1 MKRFLMILLALMCVL
16 AFAACSS
23 EAETTETVSQPPE
36 KTTSEGLIFQ
46 FSEEDCYYTLI
57 GIGDCQDTDI
67 IIPGQ
72 IDGVAVRVIS
82 EYAFANSQ
90 GITSVEIPN
99 TVVYIGDEAF
109 SGCRSLRSVTIPNS
123 VKSISDGAFMNC
135 TSLTSIVIPNSVAQ
149 IGSAAFKGCT
159 ELEEITV
166 PFVGRQL
173 NGSGSYGSAS
183 YELFAYIFGEVPESL
198 KKVVVTGG
206 SKIADSA
213 FSGCDNLES
222 ITLPAGVTEIGNN
235 AFSGCIRLADI
246 TLPDTLTDISAT
258 AFQGTAYYN
267 NTANW
272 ENGVLYIG
280 NYLIDANEVT
290 LSGAYSIKEGTK
302 ALANMAFAGC
312 TELTGVT
319 IPSSI
324 TEIPYGFFVGCEKLE
339 SVVMPE
345 GITKIGEGAFAGCT
359 SLESFTIPAKV
370 TKLERGLFYGCSS
383 LKEIVIPDTVT
394 SIGEDVLSGCS
405 NLESITLPF
414 IGASLNGEANNFG
427 YIFGTSD
434 SYGNATHVPTT
445 LKNVTITGGQAI
457 GSYAFYNCSHIE
469 SITLPTSLI
478 KIADRAF
485 SGCTALAKI
494 NYAGTKAQWNAIK
507 LVDDWNDATGSYE
520 IVCTDGKLPKTI
532 VE

>member
-1 MKRFLMILLALMCVL
+1 MKKFLMILLALMCVL

-72 IDGVAVRVIS
+72 IDGIAVRVIS
-82 EYAFANSQ
+82 EYAFANHQ
-90 GITSVEIPN
+90 GITSIEIPN
-99 TVVYIGDEAF
+99 TVIYIGDEAF

-123 VKSISDGAFMNC
+123 VKSIADGAFMNC

-149 IGSAAFKGCT
+149 IGSAAFKGCS

-166 PFVGRQL
+166 PFVGRRL
-173 NGSGSYGSAS
+173 NDSNS
-183 YELFAYIFGEVPESL
+183 FAYIFEEVPESL

-206 SKIADSA
+206 SGITNNA
-213 FSGCDNLES
+213 FRGCDNLES
-222 ITLPAGVTEIGNN
+222 ITLPASVTEIGDA
-235 AFSGCIRLADI
+235 AFSGCIRLASI
-246 TLPDTLTDISAT
+246 TLPDTLTDIGAT

-290 LSGAYSIKEGTK
+290 LSGEYSIKEGTK
-302 ALANMAFAGC
+302 ALADEVFYGC
-312 TELTGVT
+312 AELTSVT

-324 TEIPYGFFVGCEKLE
+324 TEIPDNAFSCCEKLE

-345 GITKIGEGAFAGCT
+345 GLTRIGKYAFYMCT

-370 TKLERGLFYGCSS
+370 TKVEDGLFSYCSS

-394 SIGEDVLSGCS
+394 SIGEQVLRDCS
-405 NLESITLPF
+405 NLESVTLPF
-414 IGASLNGEANNFG
+414 IGASLNGNTNNFG
-427 YIFGTSD
+427 YIFGASS
-434 SYGNATHVPTT
+434 SYENASRVPVT
-445 LKNVTITGGQAI
+445 LKNVTITGGQTI
-457 GSYAFYNCSHIE
+457 GTYAFYRCSYIE
-469 SITLPTSLI
+469 SITLPTSVI
-478 KIADRAF
+478 KIDGNAF

-507 LVDDWNDATGSYE
+507 LVDDWNYATGDYQ
-520 IVCTDGKLPKTI
+520 IVCTDGSLAKTI